1 MLRLRPYNERSMP
14 TLILALPFAAIGLPE
29 YDYVLTHDGRQA
41 TAQGRSVAAM
51 LPAARGAE
59 RVAVVP
65 ARALSWH
72 SVTLPE
78 RVLRSLLSART
89 EPARARGVLAGV
101 LEEQLLD
108 DPEQLHF
115 AVFAAPAGPS
125 DQPDQPP
132 KAWVAACNRA
142 WLHSSLQ
149 ALEATGHAIDRLVAE
164 ATPTLP
170 DSPQARLS
178 SELQPAQLLLC
189 TPQGVSLLPLQAASL
204 ALALTHAGL
213 PVFAEPA
220 VMALATQH
228 FGSQAI
234 LQTRSQALLLAAQS
248 SWNLAQLELSV
259 ASGRWR
265 KRLAAAWHTVSR
277 SPAWRPVR
285 WGVLGLLLLQVVALN
300 ALAWQQRSRLEE
312 KRAAIRGVL
321 QQSFP
326 EVQLVIDAPLQMQ
339 RAVDDL
345 ARAHGAGSQ
354 LSLTRVLTILSPL
367 ASRGLAFSAIEAN
380 AQQVQLNAPQPEPG
394 LAADVAATL
403 DAQGLR
409 AQWQGNKMTVTLKE
423 SR

>member
-1 MLRLRPYNERSMP
+1 MP
-14 TLILALPFAAIGLPE
+14 TLILALPFTAVGAPE
-29 YDYVLTHDGRQA
+29 YDYVLSHDGRQA
-41 TAQGRSVAAM
+41 SAQGRSVAAM

-65 ARALSWH
+65 ARSLSWH
-72 SVTLPE
+72 AISLPE
-78 RVLRSLLSART
+78 SVLRSLLSART
-89 EPARARGVLAGV
+89 EPARVRGILAGV

-108 DPEQLHF
+108 DPEHLHF
-115 AVFAAPAGPS
+115 AVFAAPTGPS
-125 DQPDQPP
+125 DPP
-132 KAWVAACNRA
+132 GQATRAWVAACNRA

-149 ALEATGHAIDRLVAE
+149 ALEAGGHMPDRLVAE

-170 DSPQARLS
+170 DSPRALLS
-178 SELQPAQLLLC
+178 SELQPAQLLLS

-204 ALALTHAGL
+204 ALAQAQKGL
-213 PVFAEPA
+213 QVFAEPA

-228 FGSQAI
+228 FGSQAV
-234 LQTRSQALLLAAQS
+234 LQTRSQGLLLAAQS
-248 SWNLAQLELSV
+248 PWNLAQLELSA

-265 KRLAAAWHTVSR
+265 KRLAAAWHTLMA

-300 ALAWQQRSRLEE
+300 ALAWQQRSRLDE
-312 KRAAIRGVL
+312 KRSAIRAVL

-326 EVQLVIDAPLQMQ
+326 ELQLVIDAPLQMQ

-354 LSLTRVLTILSPL
+354 LSLARVLTILSPL

-380 AQQVQLNAPQPEPG
+380 AQQVQLLAPPPEPG
-394 LAADVAATL
+394 LAADVAVAL